1 MTKKK
6 VSSQLK
12 KARALINKGWCKGA
26 LRVDNH
32 KGSYNY
38 CSIGALLEVT
48 KIEGFHWGANTPRV
62 EDIYWP
68 AKQYLYTALE
78 LIQPSHFEGATL
90 EGYNDHRKTTKRD
103 ILDLYDVAIKLAQK
117 DEVK

>member
-48 KIEGFHWGANTPRV
+48 KD

>member
-1 MTKKK
+1 MAKKK

-48 KIEGFHWGANTPRV
+48 KD